1 MKEMIH
7 FDLHM
12 HSNQSGDG
20 QFTPAELV
28 QMLKKADIQVA
39 ALSDHDTV
47 KGVPDMMVEGK
58 KEGIQIIPAIE
69 CSTLLG
75 DYDVHVLGY
84 GINLDD
90 PYFQTLQENIQKKND
105 GVFHQRVEKLRQK
118 YGVEIDEEKVVRDAN
133 GTNPW
138 FIMMT
143 RLFQDP
149 RYQNIEDFKDYI
161 PGGKRSDPA
170 PVNFFWDKCMP
181 GSDLYVKAYNPD
193 FKETIQKI
201 HEANGLVIIA
211 HPYQTF
217 YKQEERLQYALD
229 CGIDGLEA
237 YSNYHQ
243 DYHNEY
249 YEQFA
254 REHNLLITC
263 GSDFHGEKKPSIR
276 MGEYGLHKD
285 GTPFLESFLKA
296 LEKE

>member
-1 MKEMIH
+1 MNN

-20 QFTPAELV
+20 QFTPAQLI
-28 QMLKKADIQVA
+28 QMLKAAKIEVA

-47 KGVPDMMVEGK
+47 KGVPDMIQEGK
-58 KEGIQIIPAIE
+58 KAGIRIIPAIE

-75 DYDVHVLGY
+75 EYDVHVLGY
-84 GINLDD
+84 GINIQD
-90 PYFQTLQENIQKKND
+90 PYFQSLQEKIQKKNA
-105 GVFHQRVEKLRQK
+105 GVFHQRVEKLRKK
-118 YGVEIDEEKVVRDAN
+118 YHVEIDEERILKDAN
-133 GTNPW
+133 GANPW

-143 RLFQDP
+143 RIFNDV
-149 RYQNIEDFKDYI
+149 RYQDIEDFKDYI

-181 GSDLYVKAYNPD
+181 GSDLYVQAYNPD
-193 FKETIQKI
+193 FKDTIQKI
-201 HEANGLVIIA
+201 HEAGGLAIIA

-217 YKQEERLQYALD
+217 YQNEERLQYALE

-243 DYHNEY
+243 PFHNAY

-254 REHNLLITC
+254 KENDLLITC

-276 MGEYGLHKD
+276 MGEYGLKKD
-285 GTPFLESFLKA
+285 GSAFLTHFLQA
-296 LEKE
+296 LDRR

>member
-1 MKEMIH
+1 MIH

-28 QMLKKADIQVA
+28 QMLKQANIQVA

-47 KGVPDMMVEGK
+47 KGVTDMMAEGK

-161 PGGKRSDPA
+161 PGASAVIRHRSI
-170 PVNFFWDKCMP
+170 
-181 GSDLYVKAYNPD
+181 S
-193 FKETIQKI
+193 
-201 HEANGLVIIA
+201 
-211 HPYQTF
+211 
-217 YKQEERLQYALD
+217 
-229 CGIDGLEA
+229 
-237 YSNYHQ
+237 S
-243 DYHNEY
+243 
-249 YEQFA
+249 
-254 REHNLLITC
+254 
-263 GSDFHGEKKPSIR
+263 
-276 MGEYGLHKD
+276 
-285 GTPFLESFLKA
+285 GTNVCQAAIFM
-296 LEKE
+296 